1 MVNTM
6 TYEQLSLFTDEEL
19 GLPTGHPGYE
29 VIGLTGYAQSG
40 KDTVASILVEKYG
53 YRRIA
58 FADKIRDFLYGINP
72 MVACSPTGYLQD
84 LVNLVGW
91 NEAKKEPQVRRLL
104 QDLGIS
110 ARELLDEN
118 IWITSALGKINS
130 GERVVVTDVRF
141 ENEAMMIKLMG
152 GQLWRV
158 KRVGVGP
165 VNDHVSESELDGYK
179 VDQIFVS
186 FSSSRFENLCVD
198 VHPLNPRIKNV
209 KNK

>member
-1 MVNTM
+1 MS
-6 TYEQLSLFTDEEL
+6 YEQLSLFTDEEL
-19 GLPTGHPGYE
+19 GITPNYNL
-29 VIGLTGYAQSG
+29 IGLTGYAQSG

-53 YRRIA
+53 YTRIA

-91 NEAKKEPQVRRLL
+91 DKAKQEPQVRRLL

-118 IWITSALGKINS
+118 IWITTALSKVDKDA
-130 GERVVVTDVRF
+130 RVVVTDVRF
-141 ENEAMMIKLMG
+141 ENEAMMIKIMG

-158 KRVGVGP
+158 KRVGFGP
-165 VNDHVSESELDGYK
+165 VNEHVSESELDGYK
-179 VDQIFVS
+179 VNQIFVNNGTLEDLEVLVTTRMRNA
-186 FSSSRFENLCVD
+186 FSE
-198 VHPLNPRIKNV
+198 
-209 KNK
+209 

>member
-1 MVNTM
+1 M

-19 GLPTGHPGYE
+19 GISNAYNT
-29 VIGLTGYAQSG
+29 IGLVGYSQSG

-53 YRRIA
+53 YTRVA
-58 FADKIRDFLYGINP
+58 FADKIREFLYGLNP

-91 NEAKKEPQVRRLL
+91 DAAKQEPQVRRLL
-104 QDLGIS
+104 QDLGNS
-110 ARELLDEN
+110 ARKTIDEN
-118 IWITSALGKINS
+118 VWVTLALGNIDVNQ
-130 GERVVVTDVRF
+130 RVVITDVRF

-165 VNDHVSESELDGYK
+165 VNDHVSESELEGYK
-179 VDQIFVS
+179 VDQIFVNNGTIEDLEALIKTRMNNA
-186 FSSSRFENLCVD
+186 FS
-198 VHPLNPRIKNV
+198 K
-209 KNK
+209 

>member
-1 MVNTM
+1 MN
-6 TYEQLSLFTDEEL
+6 YEQLSLFTDEEL
-19 GLPTGHPGYE
+19 GLPKGPTGHPGYE
-29 VIGLTGYAQSG
+29 IIGLIGYAQSG

-58 FADKIRDFLYGINP
+58 FADKIKDFLYNINP

-84 LVNLVGW
+84 LVKLVGW
-91 NEAKKEPQVRRLL
+91 NEAKKEPQVRKLL

-118 IWITSALGKINS
+118 IWIISALGKINS
-130 GERVVVTDVRF
+130 GERAVITDVRF
-141 ENEAMMIKLMG
+141 ENEAKKIKDLG
-152 GQLWRV
+152 GELWRV

-179 VDQIFVS
+179 VDQIFVNNGS
-186 FSSSRFENLCVD
+186 IEDLTMLLQIRMNNALS
-198 VHPLNPRIKNV
+198 K
-209 KNK
+209 